1 MDTNED
7 LDLFAL
13 ALAFPFSPS
22 SSRIISIMFSL
33 KKKSLC
39 KGRKGG
45 GLEQQ
50 VFWPFG
56 GVCVCEGGVCEG
68 GVCG

>member
-1 MDTNED
+1 
-7 LDLFAL
+7 
-13 ALAFPFSPS
+13 
-22 SSRIISIMFSL
+22 MFSL

-45 GLEQQ
+45 GKQHK

-56 GVCVCEGGVCEG
+56 GVCVWGGCVSVVCVSGGVG
-68 GVCG
+68 GLVVGGAVQG